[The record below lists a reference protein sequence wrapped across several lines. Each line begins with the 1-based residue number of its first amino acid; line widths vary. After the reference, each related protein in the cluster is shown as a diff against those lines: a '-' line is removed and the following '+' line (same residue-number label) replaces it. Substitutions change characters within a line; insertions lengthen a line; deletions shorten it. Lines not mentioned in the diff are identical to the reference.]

1 MRQITYV
8 KRYSKTM
15 RHADELF
22 RRQASTVIG
31 AIVLRAVED
40 RRYEITH
47 NRGQPQMEIYPA
59 WGMGLSWS
67 VSVKSY
73 PSDPFMAELIRLH
86 NLFQSFALQWRTER
100 NPLSSNA
107 WDNVLNPAYQRIIGM
122 GTDAVR
128 FILQE
133 LRRELGT
140 GEPDDW
146 FMALWAITG
155 ENPVPTEHRGKIK
168 EMAQAW
174 LEWGSRQGY
183 LDGEELGV
191 GIPAFGQVGRA

>member
-1 MRQITYV
+1 
-8 KRYSKTM
+8 M
-15 RHADELF
+15 RHAGESF
-22 RRQASTVIG
+22 RRHAFHAIG
-31 AIVLRAVED
+31 ALVLRAVEG

-47 NRGQPQMEIYPA
+47 DGDQPQMEIYPA
-59 WGMGLSWS
+59 WEMGVSWS
-67 VSVKSY
+67 VSAKAY
-73 PSDPFMAELIRLH
+73 PSDPVAAEFLRLQG
-86 NLFQSFALQWRTER
+86 LFEELASQWRKER

-133 LRRELGT
+133 LRRDLET

-155 ENPVPTEHRGKIK
+155 ENPVRTEHRGKIR